1 MKELEIRNLPE
12 LPFNVTEALNQLRI
26 NLSFCGSQVK
36 TVMVTSSVPNEGKSF
51 IAMQLWKM
59 MAEVGGSIVLI
70 DCDFRNSEMRYKY
83 NIASVDA
90 ENLIGAPYYLA
101 GWAEMQDVIY
111 KTNIPN
117 GYMVP
122 VTSSIANPTILL
134 ESQGF
139 AELLDYCRQNFDYI
153 LVDTPPLGSVADALN
168 IARYCDGSVLVVR
181 SGDTPRKLVEN
192 SVQMLKRAES
202 PLLGIVLN
210 RVDLNSRSSIIAVD
224 TIMKMGTDMAD
235 LGMAVGPHMKSCRP
249 AEENK
254 MKSKRM
260 VRIAGLA
267 LVSLVTAAM
276 GMQAFAAQ
284 WHPSRTQQEVEV
296 VQNQVTA
303 SDGAVITIHTAP
315 AVEQGTVP
323 KAEEVL
329 QVESATQAL
338 IQITPVSSALAANAA
353 VMATNPQA
361 TSEQLADVATGSG
374 LTFAANGQLSA
385 LYQQVREAQST
396 QQLMDS
402 IAPEA
407 AASFESTVGA
417 GTAQYTPIAM
427 YDVTM
432 SPAALTVLSQQ
443 PSMEVAIMVPGV
455 EEGTQL
461 AAVCWNRSGQ
471 SQLVPV
477 RVKNGVVYL
486 SVRTSGPVMLLVRVQ
501 GA

>member
-1 MKELEIRNLPE
+1 
-12 LPFNVTEALNQLRI
+12 
-26 NLSFCGSQVK
+26 
-36 TVMVTSSVPNEGKSF
+36 
-51 IAMQLWKM
+51 
-59 MAEVGGSIVLI
+59 
-70 DCDFRNSEMRYKY
+70 
-83 NIASVDA
+83 
-90 ENLIGAPYYLA
+90 
-101 GWAEMQDVIY
+101 
-111 KTNIPN
+111 
-117 GYMVP
+117 
-122 VTSSIANPTILL
+122 
-134 ESQGF
+134 
-139 AELLDYCRQNFDYI
+139 
-153 LVDTPPLGSVADALN
+153 
-168 IARYCDGSVLVVR
+168 
-181 SGDTPRKLVEN
+181 
-192 SVQMLKRAES
+192 
-202 PLLGIVLN
+202 
-210 RVDLNSRSSIIAVD
+210 
-224 TIMKMGTDMAD
+224 
-235 LGMAVGPHMKSCRP
+235 
-249 AEENK
+249 
-254 MKSKRM
+254 M

-303 SDGAVITIHTAP
+303 SDGTVITIHTAP

-329 QVESATQAL
+329 Q
-338 IQITPVSSALAANAA
+338 ITPVSSALAANAA
-353 VMATNPQA
+353 VVAANPQA

-432 SPAALTVLSQQ
+432 SPAALTILSQQ

-477 RVKNGVVYL
+477 WVKNGVVYL

>member
-1 MKELEIRNLPE
+1 
-12 LPFNVTEALNQLRI
+12 
-26 NLSFCGSQVK
+26 
-36 TVMVTSSVPNEGKSF
+36 
-51 IAMQLWKM
+51 
-59 MAEVGGSIVLI
+59 
-70 DCDFRNSEMRYKY
+70 
-83 NIASVDA
+83 
-90 ENLIGAPYYLA
+90 
-101 GWAEMQDVIY
+101 MQD
-111 KTNIPN
+111 
-117 GYMVP
+117 
-122 VTSSIANPTILL
+122 
-134 ESQGF
+134 
-139 AELLDYCRQNFDYI
+139 
-153 LVDTPPLGSVADALN
+153 
-168 IARYCDGSVLVVR
+168 
-181 SGDTPRKLVEN
+181 
-192 SVQMLKRAES
+192 
-202 PLLGIVLN
+202 
-210 RVDLNSRSSIIAVD
+210 
-224 TIMKMGTDMAD
+224 
-235 LGMAVGPHMKSCRP
+235 
-249 AEENK
+249 
-254 MKSKRM
+254 
-260 VRIAGLA
+260 
-267 LVSLVTAAM
+267 
-276 GMQAFAAQ
+276 
-284 WHPSRTQQEVEV
+284 
-296 VQNQVTA
+296 QVTA
-303 SDGAVITIHTAP
+303 SDGTVITIHTAP

-353 VMATNPQA
+353 VMAANPQA

-432 SPAALTVLSQQ
+432 SPAALTILSQQ

>member
-1 MKELEIRNLPE
+1 
-12 LPFNVTEALNQLRI
+12 
-26 NLSFCGSQVK
+26 
-36 TVMVTSSVPNEGKSF
+36 
-51 IAMQLWKM
+51 
-59 MAEVGGSIVLI
+59 
-70 DCDFRNSEMRYKY
+70 
-83 NIASVDA
+83 
-90 ENLIGAPYYLA
+90 
-101 GWAEMQDVIY
+101 
-111 KTNIPN
+111 
-117 GYMVP
+117 
-122 VTSSIANPTILL
+122 
-134 ESQGF
+134 
-139 AELLDYCRQNFDYI
+139 
-153 LVDTPPLGSVADALN
+153 
-168 IARYCDGSVLVVR
+168 
-181 SGDTPRKLVEN
+181 
-192 SVQMLKRAES
+192 
-202 PLLGIVLN
+202 
-210 RVDLNSRSSIIAVD
+210 
-224 TIMKMGTDMAD
+224 
-235 LGMAVGPHMKSCRP
+235 
-249 AEENK
+249 

-303 SDGAVITIHTAP
+303 SDGTVITIHTAP

-329 QVESATQAL
+329 Q
-338 IQITPVSSALAANAA
+338 ITPVSSALAANAA
-353 VMATNPQA
+353 VVAANPQA

-432 SPAALTVLSQQ
+432 SPAALTILSQQ

-477 RVKNGVVYL
+477 WVKNGVVYL